1 MTLET
6 IDWNKYRL
14 NDEVEFN
21 YGTSRKYIGS
31 GEDYSKELED
41 DYTGTQKPV
50 EEQACRAA

>member
-1 MTLET
+1 MEK

-14 NDEVEFN
+14 NDEVELN

-41 DYTGTQKPV
+41 DYTGTQESV
-50 EEQACRAA
+50 EKQACIPA